1 MNNRVLYLGAALIL
15 AVLAIGLLI
24 VVTAVAV
31 PASVVSAAPPVRE
44 QAPDLFARRAI
55 SIPFGIDT
63 PLDIVDDGNAV
74 LVTGH
79 GICPEGGERFQLRT
93 TVQQDGAMAMG
104 HTEGDCVG
112 GQSLTWEALAL
123 SPPPQQFQP
132 GPAQA
137 CGMVR
142 VFFPSEGA
150 IVHRWCVDVDLQ

>member
-31 PASVVSAAPPVRE
+31 PAVANAAPPVRE
-44 QAPDLFARRAI
+44 QAPDLFARRVI

-63 PLDIVDDGNAV
+63 PLAIVADGNAV

-79 GICPEGGERFQLRT
+79 GICPEGGESFQLRT

-104 HTEGDCVG
+104 RTGGDCVG
-112 GQSLTWEALAL
+112 GQSLAWEALAL

-142 VFFPSEGA
+142 FFFLREGA
-150 IVHRWCVDVDLQ
+150 IVHRWCVDVNLQ